1 MPRMEAMMD
10 KKKGSLTRRGFIA
23 RSLAGVAAAGV
34 AGMSPSFALA
44 QDEGAEKAKA
54 GEKILYRELGKTG
67 LKMPIVSM
75 GVMNANNPELIGAS
89 YDLGVR
95 MFDTAA
101 RYQFGRN
108 EQMVGEAVSELGI
121 RDKVLIATKE
131 WRPAQRE
138 GMTAAEAK
146 DKFIKLTE
154 GSLKRLKT
162 DYVDIVYI
170 HSIHNV
176 EELDEEGAFSAMEQ
190 LKKDGK
196 VRASGISTHESM
208 ADVINKVVDDK
219 LCDVVLTSIN
229 VSMAGDAALLEAI
242 DKAAGAGMG
251 VVAMKTQSGGR
262 RLPNQTS
269 LTRYDNATVNQAQL
283 KWVLRNESITT
294 AIPGYT
300 SFEHMEE
307 DFAVARGLEYTEEE
321 KRFLADNE
329 LQLGLGFCRQCRLCV
344 ATCPA
349 GADVPALMRT
359 HMYAAQYGN
368 FCEARAVLD
377 EVAGGRGME
386 ACRSCD
392 ACTAKCANSVDI
404 GYRIQDLKTLLV

>member
-1 MPRMEAMMD
+1 MEAKMAS
-10 KKKGSLTRRGFIA
+10 KKGDLTRRGFIS
-23 RSLAGVAAAGV
+23 RSLAGVAAVGAAGI
-34 AGMSPSFALA
+34 APSFALA
-44 QDEGAEKAKA
+44 EEKEAEEVA
-54 GEKILYRELGKTG
+54 GVDILYRELGKTG

-121 RDKVLIATKE
+121 RDKVMIATKE

-208 ADVINKVVDDK
+208 AEVINKVVDDK

-229 VSMAGDAALLEAI
+229 VSMAGDAELLKAI
-242 DKAAGAGMG
+242 DRAAGAGIG
-251 VVAMKTQSGGR
+251 VVAMKTQAGGR
-262 RLPNQTS
+262 RLPNQAS
-269 LTRYDNATVNQAQL
+269 LTEYDNATVNQAML

-300 SFEHMEE
+300 NLEHMGE
-307 DFAVARGLEYTEEE
+307 DFAVAHGLEFTEDE

-329 LQLGLGFCRQCRLCV
+329 LQLGLGFCRQCRMCM
-344 ATCPA
+344 ATCPM

-359 HMYAAQYGN
+359 HMYVAQYGN
-368 FCEARAVLD
+368 LCEARAALD
-377 EVAGGRGME
+377 EVPAGRGIE
-386 ACRSCD
+386 ACRSCNTCAA
-392 ACTAKCANSVDI
+392 ACSNSVDI
-404 GYRIQDLKTLLV
+404 GYRIQDLKALLA

>member
-1 MPRMEAMMD
+1 MD
-10 KKKGSLTRRGFIA
+10 EKKSNLTRRGFIS
-23 RSLAGVAAAGV
+23 RSLAGLAAAGV
-34 AGMSPSFALA
+34 AGMAPSLALA
-44 QDEGAEKAKA
+44 DEKAKQAAA
-54 GEKILYRELGKTG
+54 GEAEILYRELGKTG
-67 LKMPIVSM
+67 IKMPIVSM

-108 EQMVGEAVSELGI
+108 EQMVGEAVSALGI

-138 GMTAAEAK
+138 GMTATEAR

-154 GSLKRLKT
+154 GSLKRLNT
-162 DYVDIVYI
+162 DYADIVYI
-170 HSIHNV
+170 HSIGSA
-176 EELDEEGAFSAMEQ
+176 EELDQEGAFTAMEQ

-196 VRASGISTHESM
+196 VRATGVSTHESM
-208 ADVINKVVDDK
+208 ADVINKVTEDK

-229 VSMAGDAALLEAI
+229 VSMAGDTALLEAI
-242 DKAAGAGMG
+242 DRAAAAGIGI
-251 VVAMKTQSGGR
+251 VAMKTQAGGR
-262 RLPNQTS
+262 RLPNQAS
-269 LTRYDNATVNQAQL
+269 LAQYDNATVNQAML

-300 SFEHMEE
+300 NFEHMQE
-307 DFAVARGLEYTEEE
+307 DFAVARGLEFTEDE

-329 LQLGLGFCRQCRLCV
+329 LQLGLGFCRQCRMCM
-344 ATCPA
+344 ATCPR

-359 HMYAAQYGN
+359 HMYVAQYGN
-368 FCEARAVLD
+368 LCEARAALD
-377 EVAGGRGME
+377 EVPHGRGIE
-386 ACRSCD
+386 ACRSCS
-392 ACTAKCANSVDI
+392 ACTATCSNSVDI
-404 GYRIQDLKTLLV
+404 GYRIEGLKTLLA

>member
-1 MPRMEAMMD
+1 MD
-10 KKKGSLTRRGFIA
+10 EKKSNITRRGFIT
-23 RSLAGVAAAGV
+23 RSLAGIAAAGV
-34 AGMSPSFALA
+34 AGMAPSLALA
-44 QDEGAEKAKA
+44 DEKAEKAAKEA
-54 GEKILYRELGKTG
+54 DILYRELGKTG

-108 EQMVGEAVSELGI
+108 EQMVGEAISELGI
-121 RDKVLIATKE
+121 RDKVMIATKE

-138 GMTAAEAK
+138 GMTSAEAR

-176 EELDEEGAFSAMEQ
+176 EELDEEGAFAAMEQ

-196 VRASGISTHESM
+196 VRATGVSTHESM
-208 ADVINKVVDDK
+208 ADVINKVADDK

-229 VSMAGDAALLEAI
+229 VSMASDTALTEAI
-242 DKAAGAGMG
+242 DKAAAAGIG
-251 VVAMKTQSGGR
+251 IVAMKTQAGGR
-262 RLPNQTS
+262 RLPNQAS
-269 LTRYDNATVNQAQL
+269 LTQYDNATVNQAML

-300 SFEHMEE
+300 NFEHMEE
-307 DFAVARGLEYTEEE
+307 DFAVARGLDFTEDE

-329 LQLGLGFCRQCRLCV
+329 LQLGLGFCRQCRMCM
-344 ATCPA
+344 ATCPM

-359 HMYAAQYGN
+359 HMYVAQYGN
-368 FCEARAVLD
+368 LCEARSALD
-377 EVAGGRGME
+377 EVSRGQGIE
-386 ACRSCD
+386 ACRLCD
-392 ACTAKCANSVDI
+392 TCTAACSNSVDI
-404 GYRIQDLKTLLV
+404 GYRIEDLKALLA

>member
-1 MPRMEAMMD
+1 MD
-10 KKKGSLTRRGFIA
+10 EKTGNLTRRGFIS

-34 AGMSPSFALA
+34 AGIAPGFALA
-44 QDEGAEKAKA
+44 QDKAA
-54 GEKILYRELGKTG
+54 GEEEAEVLYRELGKTG

-108 EQMVGEAVSELGI
+108 EQMVGEAISGLGI
-121 RDKVLIATKE
+121 RDKVMIATKE

-138 GMTAAEAK
+138 GMTTAEAK
-146 DKFIKLTE
+146 EKFIKLTE

-170 HSIHNV
+170 HSVHNV
-176 EELDEEGAFSAMEQ
+176 EELDEEGAFAAMEQ

-196 VRASGISTHESM
+196 VRASGVSTHESM
-208 ADVINKVVDDK
+208 ADVINKVAEDK

-242 DKAAGAGMG
+242 DKAAAAGIG
-251 VVAMKTQSGGR
+251 IVAMKTQAGGR
-262 RLPNQTS
+262 RLPNQAS
-269 LTRYDNATVNQAQL
+269 LTQYDNATVNQAML
-283 KWVLRNESITT
+283 KWVLRNESIAT
-294 AIPGYT
+294 AIPGYA

-307 DFAVARGLEYTEEE
+307 DFAVAGGLEFTEDE

-329 LQLGLGFCRQCRLCV
+329 LQLGLGFCRQCRMCM
-344 ATCPA
+344 ATCPG

-359 HMYAAQYGN
+359 HMYVAQYGN
-368 FCEARAVLD
+368 FCEARAALD
-377 EVAGGRGME
+377 EVARGRGIE
-386 ACRSCD
+386 ACA
-392 ACTAKCANSVDI
+392 ACGTCAAKCSNSVNI
-404 GYRIQDLKTLLV
+404 GCRIEDLKTLLA